1 MSFIRI
7 VFSWLPIN
15 SPTPFVEGDRYF
27 TVQWRFPI
35 ILKQLSGFPL
45 GKTSSFML
53 CHRGA
58 VKKSD
63 VTLRE
68 LSLVLRTG
76 EKPSKDHI
84 FRAWHATRG
93 LRKPW
98 DTREPASLKAW
109 SRIIKIL
116 SLLRSCSLR
125 CHIRVPW
132 GSGLVGAGMFPD
144 LRFNCAEN
152 REKFSDRNKSSPCD
166 SPRMFQ
172 RVLHPS
178 EVFGPLFFFVQL
190 QFLPVQLKSLV
201 DCNFAVGWIIYPVW
215 LIFFH
220 DSYLWSIG
228 GQTHNYRLTW
238 CVISHYLYNKLS
250 YARILIGSH
259 LWSLG
264 GQTYGWRHH

>member
-27 TVQWRFPI
+27 NVQWRFPI
-35 ILKQLSGFPL
+35 ILKRLSGFPL

-63 VTLRE
+63 VTLRD

-109 SRIIKIL
+109 SQIIKIL

-132 GSGLVGAGMFPD
+132 GEWVGGGGNVSWP
-144 LRFNCAEN
+144 
-152 REKFSDRNKSSPCD
+152 
-166 SPRMFQ
+166 
-172 RVLHPS
+172 
-178 EVFGPLFFFVQL
+178 
-190 QFLPVQLKSLV
+190 PV
-201 DCNFAVGWIIYPVW
+201 
-215 LIFFH
+215 
-220 DSYLWSIG
+220 
-228 GQTHNYRLTW
+228 
-238 CVISHYLYNKLS
+238 
-250 YARILIGSH
+250 
-259 LWSLG
+259 
-264 GQTYGWRHH
+264 

>member
-35 ILKQLSGFPL
+35 ILKRLSGFPL

-63 VTLRE
+63 VTLRD

-109 SRIIKIL
+109 SQIIKIL

-178 EVFGPLFFFVQL
+178 EVLALCF
-190 QFLPVQLKSLV
+190 SL
-201 DCNFAVGWIIYPVW
+201 CNYSSFP
-215 LIFFH
+215 F
-220 DSYLWSIG
+220 S
-228 GQTHNYRLTW
+228 
-238 CVISHYLYNKLS
+238 
-250 YARILIGSH
+250 
-259 LWSLG
+259 
-264 GQTYGWRHH
+264 